1 MSLKKL
7 HTNQLLLREFKKG
20 NQKAFRKLFDLFW
33 GPMFLNARSIV
44 SNADIAKDI
53 VQNIWVDLWQKREH
67 LEIRNFEPYI
77 FRAVNNGCFKHLRDN
92 KFDTIQ
98 LEVITSL
105 HLTSKSNVENQHDLE
120 ETQIVIEKSL
130 NQMTPRCQQV
140 FRLSRMEEV
149 SNEEISLRLG
159 ISKRSVENQI
169 SLALKSIKHN
179 LSNGQTSLTLL
190 FMLFL

>member
-7 HTNQLLLREFKKG
+7 HTNKLLLGEFKKG
-20 NQKAFRKLFDLFW
+20 NQKAFRGLFDLFW
-33 GPMFLNARSIV
+33 EPMFLNARSIV

-92 KFDTIQ
+92 KFNTIQ
-98 LEVITSL
+98 LEVIKSL
-105 HLTSKSNVENQHDLE
+105 QLTSKSNAENQHDLE
-120 ETQIVIEKSL
+120 EAQVVIEKSL
-130 NQMTPRCQQV
+130 NQLTPRCQQV
-140 FRLSRMEEV
+140 FKLSRMEEV

-169 SLALKSIKHN
+169 SHALKSIRYN
-179 LSNGQTSLTLL
+179 LTNA
-190 FMLFL
+190 